1 MRCRKKKSHAFLTRV
16 SLIGVA
22 LLAVKC
28 QAFATNSEIEN
39 FPAAQL
45 ISKGEVSVEGRIQLD
60 RKRESQG
67 PLIYAGNKIN
77 VKAGEAKLELLSGG
91 MMRLLKNT
99 ELTILE
105 NHPPYLFS
113 ISKGTLSFDLKSNGD
128 NIFTPDFLIKTISE
142 PFKGPIKVKGEMSL
156 KPGGVLCLFAQ
167 SGALQVATQDNQT
180 LLVIP
185 AGHSMELHPG
195 GPLGQPQFL
204 SQSCGCLDSAK
215 FRPEDF
221 QLSFASRPRSFWGR
235 TAMALRRAFHLITLG
250 LI

>member
-1 MRCRKKKSHAFLTRV
+1 MPCRKMRIDSIFARAGL
-16 SLIGVA
+16 LGVV
-22 LLAVKC
+22 LLAGTG
-28 QAFATNSEIEN
+28 QASTASSEIEN

-45 ISKGEVSVEGRIQLD
+45 TSKGEVSVEGRIQLD
-60 RKRESQG
+60 RKRDSQG

-77 VKAGEAKLELLSGG
+77 VKTGEAKLELLLGG
-91 MMRLLKNT
+91 KMRLLRDT

-113 ISKGTLSFDLKSNGD
+113 ISKGTLSFELKSNGD

-142 PFKGPIKVKGEMSL
+142 PIPGPSKVKGEMSL
-156 KPGGVLCLFAQ
+156 MPGGVLCLFAQ
-167 SGALQVATQDNQT
+167 SGTLQVATQDNQT
-180 LLVIP
+180 LLLIP

-195 GPLGQPQFL
+195 GPLGPPQFL

-215 FRPEDF
+215 VRPEDF
-221 QLSFASRPRSFWGR
+221 QLSFAGRHRSFWGR
-235 TAMALRRAFHLITLG
+235 TATAFRRAVHLITLG